1 MTNQVRVA
9 GGTYLDSKR
18 NFADTEHSRVET
30 ILFNDERLLHEAWVY
45 NNKRGILALTSYR
58 VLKYHTGRGD
68 RSTRSGTG
76 PLKLDWEL
84 AWNPRYLDLV
94 RQGAA
99 AGEQR
104 AGDVLRARVNVL
116 AGYQSGPFTKVGRSD
131 PELVGSQTIT
141 LWHRVEVDKDQGE
154 AVAPASE
161 KDPSDSAK
169 RLPRRMGDVLKRRNK
184 AGSHP
189 ESASPGE
196 NQAMEL
202 QLVGRTSTLLRIDE
216 LLAAAAPT

>member
-18 NFADTEHSRVET
+18 NFADADDSRVET
-30 ILFNDERLLHEAWVY
+30 ILLNGERLLHEAWVY

-76 PLKLDWEL
+76 PLTLDWEL
-84 AWNPRYLDLV
+84 AWNPQYLDLV

-104 AGDVLRARVNVL
+104 AVDLLRSGVKVL
-116 AGYQSGPFTKVGRSD
+116 AGYRSGPFTKVGRSD

-141 LWHRVEVDKDQGE
+141 LWLRVEADTDQGA
-154 AVAPASE
+154 AVAPAPV
-161 KDPSDSAK
+161 KDGAGWAK
-169 RLPRRMGDVLKRRNK
+169 RLPRRLGDVLKRRNR
-184 AGSHP
+184 AGGHP
-189 ESASPGE
+189 ESASPDE

-202 QLVGRTSTLLRIDE
+202 QLVGRTPTLLRIDE
-216 LLAAAAPT
+216 LLTAAAPT

>member
-18 NFADTEHSRVET
+18 NFADADESRIEA
-30 ILFNDERLLHEAWVY
+30 ILFNGERLLHEAWVY

-76 PLKLDWEL
+76 PLELDWEL

-99 AGEQR
+99 AGERR
-104 AGDVLRARVNVL
+104 AEDLLRTGINVL
-116 AGYQSGPFTKVGRSD
+116 ADYESGPFTKVGRSD

-141 LWHRVEVDKDQGE
+141 LWHRVEVNKDQGE
-154 AVAPASE
+154 AVARATE
-161 KDPSDSAK
+161 KDPPGPVN
-169 RLPRRMGDVLKRRNK
+169 RLLRRLGDVVKRGNK

-189 ESASPGE
+189 QSASPGE

-202 QLVGRTSTLLRIDE
+202 QLVGRTPTLLRIDE